1 MEDKQFELIVE
12 LKIADIISIIMDT
25 KSLNFEDALQYLY
38 TSELY
43 KALTIEETK
52 LWHLSVTKLF
62 DMLENEKV
70 MHVLSY
76 PDFV

>member
-25 KSLNFEDALQYLY
+25 KLLNFEDALQHLY
-38 TSELY
+38 ISELY

>member
-1 MEDKQFELIVE
+1 MEDKQFALIVE
-12 LKIADIISIIMDT
+12 LKIADIISIIMAT
-25 KSLNFEDALQYLY
+25 KSLDFEDALQYLY

-43 KALTIEETK
+43 KVLTIEDTK

-70 MHVLSY
+70 MHVLSF
-76 PDFV
+76 PDYV